1 MQNIEN
7 LSTYHMK
14 TQGFESW
21 IAERSNLELFWL
33 PARVICHEKAENFGT
48 LFLGAMIPC
57 YMLIYHKYQK
67 SCYCAPLLSVFKS
80 CQTWKFLNSMCMSCK
95 RFLFKQDF
103 SNRCGMGFMNF
114 EFNRERF
121 LKPVYHELQEICKWP
136 VWAVGW
142 LWSFV
147 IHLKVEIF

>member
-1 MQNIEN
+1 MSFRAPFGTRI
-7 LSTYHMK
+7 LSPIVIR
-14 TQGFESW
+14 SW
-21 IAERSNLELFWL
+21 LIASRFQSALYGLAGWSGGL

-48 LFLGAMIPC
+48 LFLGAMIPG

-80 CQTWKFLNSMCMSCK
+80 SQTWKFLNSMCMSCK

-114 EFNRERF
+114 VFKRERF
-121 LKPVYHELQEICKWP
+121 LKPVYHELQEICE
-136 VWAVGW
+136 
-142 LWSFV
+142 SFV
-147 IHLKVEIF
+147 SKLKDF

>member
-1 MQNIEN
+1 MRK
-7 LSTYHMK
+7 S
-14 TQGFESW
+14 G
-21 IAERSNLELFWL
+21 SNNKNGL
-33 PARVICHEKAENFGT
+33 PGRVICHQKAENFGT
-48 LFLGAMIPC
+48 LFLGSMIPC

-67 SCYCAPLLSVFKS
+67 SCYCAPLMSVFKS
-80 CQTWKFLNSMCMSCK
+80 SQTWKCLNSMCMSCK

-114 EFNRERF
+114 VFKRERF